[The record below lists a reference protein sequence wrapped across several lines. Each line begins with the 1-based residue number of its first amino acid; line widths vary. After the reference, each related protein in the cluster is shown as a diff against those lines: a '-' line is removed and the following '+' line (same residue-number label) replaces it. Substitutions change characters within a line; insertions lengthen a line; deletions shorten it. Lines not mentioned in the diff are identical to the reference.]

1 MNEPVTSWPSLSN
14 AMSSIRIWPTPIAT
28 PPTICPFSSSGFI
41 TVPTSSTTL
50 YFTTSTT
57 PVSGSTSTSQMC
69 TPFGKF
75 STSAL

>member
-1 MNEPVTSWPSLSN
+1 
-14 AMSSIRIWPTPIAT
+14 MSSFRICPTPIAT
-28 PPTICPFSSSGFI
+28 PPTIWPFSSSGLI

-50 YFTTSTT
+50 YFTTSVL
-57 PVSGSTSTSQMC
+57 PVSGSTSTSQTC